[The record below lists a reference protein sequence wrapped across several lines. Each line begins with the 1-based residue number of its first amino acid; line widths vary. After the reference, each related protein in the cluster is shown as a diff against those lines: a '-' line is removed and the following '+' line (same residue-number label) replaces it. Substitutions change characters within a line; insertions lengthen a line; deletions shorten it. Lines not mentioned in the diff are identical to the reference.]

1 MSIGVVVRRGLSHAT
16 FSYLE
21 RYEIAWRGRVQSMQM
36 WVDSST
42 WLVAVRGMFFL
53 LLFAAMAR

>member
-1 MSIGVVVRRGLSHAT
+1 MSIGVVVRRGLFYT

-21 RYEIAWRGRVQSMQM
+21 RYEIAWRGRVRSMQM